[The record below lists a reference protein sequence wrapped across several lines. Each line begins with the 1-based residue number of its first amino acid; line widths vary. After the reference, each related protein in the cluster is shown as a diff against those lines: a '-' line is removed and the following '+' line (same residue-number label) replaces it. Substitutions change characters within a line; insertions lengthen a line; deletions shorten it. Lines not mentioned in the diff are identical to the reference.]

1 MGAFPAL
8 VAIALRFTIPET
20 PRYLIDVRE
29 DLDGAAQATYRV
41 YPEEKNT
48 PTRQSS
54 ERSQATES
62 QPRQVLDDKEI
73 GVLHNS
79 SAAVVNDEHAQAN
92 AGSTPRARTG
102 ALTNG
107 SQTSRQNAQQQNI
120 GNASSNRA
128 ESEISEVPR
137 AQNAV
142 GGNHGLKVDEPEVDQ
157 RSIRSGRPKVEE
169 VKIEDT
175 AFWHEWTYTYGKG
188 KGFRRMLAAISICWF
203 ILDVCFYGLG
213 LDTPRTLAKIFGAS
227 PSDSTPHPFDWNSG
241 FGSQDQNIYDAL
253 LGDAKRALYTIP
265 ISGITGSVVFICL
278 VNYIPRVI
286 VLRWTFVALAIV
298 FALAGSTLTNVYET
312 NNHSL
317 TVVFYAFALC
327 ILNFG
332 PNTILFMLPAELF
345 PTR

>member
-41 YPEEKNT
+41 YPEEKST
-48 PTRQSS
+48 SSRQNS
-54 ERSQATES
+54 ERSQAKES
-62 QPRQVLDDKEI
+62 QSYQVSDDKET
-73 GVLHNS
+73 GVVHNS
-79 SAAVVNDEHAQAN
+79 SSAVVNNGRTQPN
-92 AGSTPRARTG
+92 TGSPPRARSG
-102 ALTNG
+102 PLTNG
-107 SQTSRQNAQQQNI
+107 SHTSGQNVQKQNP
-120 GNASSNRA
+120 GNHSSNRA
-128 ESEISEVPR
+128 ESEITEVPR

-142 GGNHGLKVDEPEVDQ
+142 GGNHALKVNEPEVDQ
-157 RSIRSGRPKVEE
+157 VSIRSRGPKVEE

-175 AFWHEWTYTYGKG
+175 TFWHEWTYTYSKG

-213 LDTPRTLAKIFGAS
+213 LDTPRTLAKIFGAA
-227 PSDSTPHPFDWNSG
+227 PSDSTSHPFDWNSG
-241 FGSQDQNIYDAL
+241 FASQDQNIYDAL
-253 LGDAKRALYTIP
+253 LGDATRALYTIP
-265 ISGITGSVVFICL
+265 ISGIAGSVVFICL

-286 VLRWTFVALAIV
+286 VLRWTFVVLAIV

-312 NNHSL
+312 SNHSL